1 MNLIKNNLLTIR
13 EIFLNRKLYLRLIK
27 IHYSNI
33 YSGSRLGFMW
43 LFLGPLI
50 LLSLYSIT
58 YSLVYKIVLPD
69 YSVLQYITSVYAGL
83 MILLTFMNLLSS
95 CTNGLK
101 QSFRLKQFGLN
112 NKSIPIKIALTE
124 IIPFSIGLI
133 ILAVLSIFTCKSL
146 VQIIYMPIFLFLFT
160 LFTIGIARI
169 MSIIGALFK
178 DFLYIIPYL
187 GIILLLLTPISYIPT
202 MIPSSLRIMFMINPI
217 YYYCI
222 FLQSLTV
229 EGSTEIEVLIP
240 VLLISIILPYF
251 GEKFFRKTFPL
262 IQDSLSQ

>member
-13 EIFLNRKLYLRLIK
+13 EIFINRKLYLRLIK

-95 CTNGLK
+95 
-101 QSFRLKQFGLN
+101 
-112 NKSIPIKIALTE
+112 
-124 IIPFSIGLI
+124 
-133 ILAVLSIFTCKSL
+133 
-146 VQIIYMPIFLFLFT
+146 
-160 LFTIGIARI
+160 
-169 MSIIGALFK
+169 
-178 DFLYIIPYL
+178 
-187 GIILLLLTPISYIPT
+187 
-202 MIPSSLRIMFMINPI
+202 SS
-217 YYYCI
+217 
-222 FLQSLTV
+222 
-229 EGSTEIEVLIP
+229 
-240 VLLISIILPYF
+240 
-251 GEKFFRKTFPL
+251 
-262 IQDSLSQ
+262 D

>member
-1 MNLIKNNLLTIR
+1 MSIFRNNIQTIQ
-13 EIFLNRKLYLRLIK
+13 EIYLKRKIYFRLIK

-33 YSGSRLGFMW
+33 YSGSRLGFLW

-50 LLSLYSIT
+50 LLFLYSIT
-58 YSLVYKIVLPD
+58 YSLVYRIVLPD

-95 CTNGLK
+95 CTNGLR
-101 QSFRLKQFGLN
+101 QSYRLKQFGLE

-124 IIPFSIGLI
+124 IIPFSIGMLI
-133 ILAVLSIFTCKSL
+133 LSILSIFTCRS
-146 VQIIYMPIFLFLFT
+146 VIQIIFMPIFLFLFS
-160 LFTIGIARI
+160 FFAIGVARI
-169 MSIIGALFK
+169 MSIFGALFK

-202 MIPSSLRIMFMINPI
+202 MIPSGLRIMFMINPI
-217 YYYCI
+217 YYFCI
-222 FLQSLTV
+222 FLQSLSV
-229 EGSTEIEVLIP
+229 EGKIEIGILFPIVLIS
-240 VLLISIILPYF
+240 LFLPYL
-251 GEKFFRKTFPL
+251 GDKFFKRTFPL